1 MSKSKSISILTLIS
15 CLFLYLGTVKAEIN
29 STFSSSSWQKS
40 SINTESTPQ
49 KNNIV
54 LKIYKEQNDK
64 TAPAKSIKLGEKF
77 SVAQGEW
84 VQIIAQNGKVLG
96 WTKQNAVEDF
106 LEHAY
111 QASYRI
117 STHGNGKRYNVDM
130 QSPEQQQKAMEQ
142 WQKRVIAHQ
151 QAWQRQMTPLLT
163 TPIPFWD
170 NDSQAAQPNEVA
182 RMQKQIDQLEKQV
195 IMLTRKKGA

>member
-1 MSKSKSISILTLIS
+1 MSKSKSVSILTLIS
-15 CLFLYLGTVKAEIN
+15 CLFLYLGTTKAEIN
-29 STFSSSSWQKS
+29 STYSSSSWQKS
-40 SINTESTPQ
+40 SNKTDTTPK

-64 TAPAKSIKLGEKF
+64 TIPAKSLKLGEKF

-84 VQIIAQNGKVLG
+84 VQIIAHDGEVLG

-117 STHGNGKRYNVDM
+117 NTHGNSKRYNVDM

-142 WQKRVIAHQ
+142 WQKRMIARQ
-151 QAWQRQMTPLLT
+151 NAWQRQMTPLFT
-163 TPIPFWD
+163 TNIPFWD
-170 NDSQAAQPNEVA
+170 NDSQAAQPDEVA
-182 RMQKQIDQLEKQV
+182 KMQKQIDQLEKQV
-195 IMLTRKKGA
+195 IMLTRKKGT